1 MQMQLRTHGTVY
13 GGWKLPAGLN
23 ENSIVYSAGVGEDM
37 SFDLEVNSLYKSK
50 IILFDPTER
59 AIKHYDEVVRFYQ
72 DKSSFEFTGNIQK
85 DYLQRIANLKP
96 NFNDFKFIKT
106 GLWNK
111 KDTLKFYKQ
120 ENPSYVSQ
128 TIIPG
133 MYGEEY
139 TTVNVDTI
147 KNFMREFGHTHID
160 VLKLDI
166 EGAEIEVL
174 NHLLDSAIFP
184 KYLCIEFD
192 LYIKGRD
199 NRGLTEK
206 VIKRLLGFG
215 YTILSNDNM
224 NIVFGLD
231 TNTRFS

>member
-1 MQMQLRTHGTVY
+1 MQLQRYGTVY
-13 GGWKLPAGLN
+13 GGWKLPVGLDQ
-23 ENSIVYSAGVGEDM
+23 NSIVYSAGVGEDI
-37 SFDLEVNSLYKSK
+37 SFDLELNSRYNCK

-72 DKSSFEFTGNIQK
+72 DKSTFTGNIQG
-85 DYLQRIANLKP
+85 DYLQRIENLKP

-106 GLWNK
+106 GLWSK

-133 MYGEEY
+133 MYGQHY
-139 TTVNVDTI
+139 TIINVDTI
-147 KNFMREFGHTHID
+147 KNFMRQFGHTHID

-184 KYLCIEFD
+184 TYICVEFD
-192 LYIKGRD
+192 LYIKERD
-199 NRGLTEK
+199 HDDLTEK

-215 YTILSNDNM
+215 YNILSNDNM
-224 NIVFGLD
+224 NMVFGLD
-231 TNTRFS
+231 SNPQLF